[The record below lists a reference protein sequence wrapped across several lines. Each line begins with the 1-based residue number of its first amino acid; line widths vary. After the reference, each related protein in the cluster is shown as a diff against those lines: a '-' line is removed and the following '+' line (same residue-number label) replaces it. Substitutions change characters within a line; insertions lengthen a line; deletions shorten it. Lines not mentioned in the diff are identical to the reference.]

1 MIIHL
6 IGSTN
11 AISEDISYLHAIN
24 SIILNAGNTVALDW
38 LKVAHERAVA
48 HDTPPEN
55 WAFTVDA
62 NLEAIRRADT
72 VIIEGTHH
80 DYLQGYQTAIAL
92 EHKKPVLII
101 SRNPNAKSPYSGIRH
116 RMLTIKEYKTEKDVS
131 RIVEQFIQ
139 DNTVTTK
146 DLRFNMFIDRPIH
159 NYLRSM
165 SYETGKNKSE
175 IIRDLINR
183 EIQKKD

>member
-6 IGSTN
+6 TGSTN
-11 AISEDISYLHAIN
+11 AIHEDISYLRAIS
-24 SIILNAGNTVALDW
+24 SIILKAGNAVALDW
-38 LKVAHERAVA
+38 FEPVHERAA
-48 HDTPPEN
+48 QGAPPEN

-62 NLEAIRRADT
+62 NLEAIRRAD
-72 VIIEGTHH
+72 VIIIEGTHN

-92 EHKKPVLII
+92 EHKKPVLIL
-101 SRNPNAKSPYSGIRH
+101 SRKSNAESPFSGIRH
-116 RMLTIKEYKTEKDVS
+116 RMLTVKEYKTEKDVS
-131 RIVEQFIQ
+131 RIVEQFMQ

-159 NYLRSM
+159 NYLRSV
-165 SYETGKNKSE
+165 SYDTGKNKSE

-183 EIQKKD
+183 EIQNKD

>member
-6 IGSTN
+6 TGSTSAIKEDITYLRAIGS
-11 AISEDISYLHAIN
+11 
-24 SIILNAGNTVALDW
+24 IIATAGNAAALDW
-38 LKVAHERAVA
+38 FETAHDRAVSQ
-48 HDTPPEN
+48 DTSSED
-55 WAFTVDA
+55 WASMVAA
-62 NLEAIRRADT
+62 NLEAISRADI
-72 VIIEGTHH
+72 VIIEGTHG
-80 DYLQGYQTAIAL
+80 DYLQGYQTAVAL
-92 EHKKPVLII
+92 EHKKPVLIV
-101 SRNPNAKSPYSGIRH
+101 SRAAVKNSPYSGIRH
-116 RMLTIKEYKTEKDVS
+116 RMLTVKEYRTEKDLS
-131 RIVEQFIQ
+131 QTVEQFIQ

>member
-6 IGSTN
+6 IGSTST
-11 AISEDISYLHAIN
+11 ISEDISYLRAIN
-24 SIILNAGNTVALDW
+24 SVISSASNTLALDW
-38 LKVAHERAVA
+38 FEAAHERAIA
-48 HDTPPEN
+48 QDAISEN
-55 WAFTVDA
+55 WTFTVDA
-62 NLEAIRRADT
+62 NLEAIRRADI
-72 VIIEGTHH
+72 VIIEGTHN

-101 SRNPNAKSPYSGIRH
+101 SRNPNAKSSYSGIRH
-116 RMLTIKEYKTEKDVS
+116 RMLTVKEYKTEKDVS

>member
-6 IGSTN
+6 IGSTS
-11 AISEDISYLHAIN
+11 AISEDISYLRAIN
-24 SIILNAGNTVALDW
+24 SIIANTGNAIALDW
-38 LKVAHERAVA
+38 FEAAHQRAIA
-48 HDTPPEN
+48 QDTSPEN
-55 WAFTVDA
+55 WALTVDTS
-62 NLEAIRRADT
+62 LEAIRRADI
-72 VIIEGTHH
+72 VIIEGTHS

-101 SRNPNAKSPYSGIRH
+101 SRNPNARSSYSGIRH
-116 RMLTIKEYKTEKDVS
+116 RMLTVKEYKTEKDIS